1 MFENNSSTVVA
12 RNMCRF
18 FSAIQ
23 LKHLLDLV
31 SKNLFTCARIFC
43 LKYGHSI
50 YVQESLIAQFVQC
63 LLIYLF
69 LKSDIIYQQSPT
81 ITQSSRYCTRHLVWV
96 VNDYTDANFFAK
108 SKNFP
113 KSVFKEAV
121 SRDFRPLFFS

>member
-23 LKHLLDLV
+23 LEHLLDLV

-50 YVQESLIAQFVQC
+50 YVKESLIVHLIQC
-63 LLIYLF
+63 LLTVFFLF
-69 LKSDIIYQQSPT
+69 LESDIIYQQSPT
-81 ITQSSRYCTRHLVWV
+81 ITQSSRYCTRHLVWL
-96 VNDYTDANFFAK
+96 VNDYTDAKFLREIEK
-108 SKNFP
+108 FP
-113 KSVFKEAV
+113 EIGF
-121 SRDFRPLFFS
+121 